1 VPEIGY
7 HASHEQHPPSDLLAY
22 VRAAEEAGFTA
33 AMCSDHFHPWSRRQG
48 QSGFA
53 FSWLGAALQATD
65 LPFGSVAAPGQRY
78 HPAVVAQAAATLGE
92 MFPGRYWI
100 ALGSGQ
106 LLNEGI
112 TGEVWPT
119 KAERN
124 ARLQE
129 CVEIIRA
136 LWEGET
142 VTHHGLVTV
151 EEATLYT
158 RPETPPLI
166 VGAAVTPETA
176 GWVAEWADA
185 LITVGKPVDEL
196 REVVDAFREGGGE
209 GKPMY
214 LQVQLSFARTQA
226 EAREAALREWGTNV
240 FDSPVLTDL
249 RTPEHFEAAAEFVTM
264 DDVDGPVLVSSDL
277 GQHAEWLREYLDLGF
292 DHLYL
297 HNVHR
302 DQRTFVEAFGARVLP
317 DLRS

>member
-7 HASHEQHPPSDLLAY
+7 HASHEQHPPSDLLTY

-33 AMCSDHFHPWSRRQG
+33 AMCSDHFHPWSRQQG

-53 FSWLGAALQATD
+53 FAWLGAAMQATG
-65 LPFGSVAAPGQRY
+65 LPFGSVVAPGQRY

-92 MFPGRYWI
+92 LFPERYWI

-119 KAERN
+119 KADRNERL
-124 ARLQE
+124 RE

-136 LWEGET
+136 LWDGET

-151 EEATLYT
+151 EEATLYS

-166 VGAAVTPETA
+166 VGAAVTPGTA
-176 GWVAEWADA
+176 RWVAEWADA
-185 LITVGKPVDEL
+185 LITVAKPVDEL
-196 REVVDAFREGGGE
+196 REVVDAFREGGGD

-214 LQVQLSFARTQA
+214 LQVQLAFAPTEA
-226 EAREAALREWGTNV
+226 EAGEAAHREWGTNI

-249 RTPEHFEAAAEFVTM
+249 RTPEHYEAAAEYVTES
-264 DDVDGPVLVSSDL
+264 DVDGPVLISADP

-292 DHLYL
+292 SHLYL

-302 DQRTFVEAFGARVLP
+302 DQRAFVEAFGQHVLP
-317 DLRS
+317 ELRS